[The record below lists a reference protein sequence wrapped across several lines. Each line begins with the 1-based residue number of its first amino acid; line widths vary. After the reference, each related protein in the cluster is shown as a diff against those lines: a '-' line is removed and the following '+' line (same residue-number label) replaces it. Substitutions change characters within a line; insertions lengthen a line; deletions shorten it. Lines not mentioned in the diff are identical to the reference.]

1 MDMRRGIRSLLTGVA
16 AAMALTAAA
25 FTAYGESTISSLR
38 ITVEDSLEKGTILE
52 PSISVSPSSCQLSD
66 ISWSKDVEDWKPG
79 KTVFGYL
86 TITADDGREFE
97 SSYKSSK
104 CTVSGA
110 DFRSAKS
117 EEDDP
122 STLQV
127 TIRYTPVVQLGMTE
141 EAGWS
146 DLNKTRASWKKVEYA
161 SVYELRLYQDGSLIK
176 TLEVSGTTVDLSSY
190 ITSGGDYYYEVRAKG
205 DSASEREYLL
215 TGEYVPSEDVLTVSE
230 EEMGEVDGSWKNYQE
245 GRKYQKA
252 DGTYPASQ
260 WLMIMGQ
267 WYYFNADGYAVTG
280 WFQDPETGSWYYM
293 NEQGEM
299 TISQWLQVNGLWY
312 YFNESGIMVTGWI
325 QFTPG
330 EWYYLNPDGSMAVNT
345 VIDGIYQIGSD
356 GKYIAAS

>member
-25 FTAYGESTISSLR
+25 FTAYGASTISSLR
-38 ITVEDSLEKGTILE
+38 ITVEDSLEEGTILE

-245 GRKYQKA
+245 GRK
-252 DGTYPASQ
+252 
-260 WLMIMGQ
+260 
-267 WYYFNADGYAVTG
+267 
-280 WFQDPETGSWYYM
+280 
-293 NEQGEM
+293 
-299 TISQWLQVNGLWY
+299 
-312 YFNESGIMVTGWI
+312 
-325 QFTPG
+325 
-330 EWYYLNPDGSMAVNT
+330 
-345 VIDGIYQIGSD
+345 
-356 GKYIAAS
+356 

>member
-1 MDMRRGIRSLLTGVA
+1 
-16 AAMALTAAA
+16 
-25 FTAYGESTISSLR
+25 
-38 ITVEDSLEKGTILE
+38 
-52 PSISVSPSSCQLSD
+52 
-66 ISWSKDVEDWKPG
+66 
-79 KTVFGYL
+79 
-86 TITADDGREFE
+86 
-97 SSYKSSK
+97 
-104 CTVSGA
+104 
-110 DFRSAKS
+110 
-117 EEDDP
+117 
-122 STLQV
+122 
-127 TIRYTPVVQLGMTE
+127 MTE